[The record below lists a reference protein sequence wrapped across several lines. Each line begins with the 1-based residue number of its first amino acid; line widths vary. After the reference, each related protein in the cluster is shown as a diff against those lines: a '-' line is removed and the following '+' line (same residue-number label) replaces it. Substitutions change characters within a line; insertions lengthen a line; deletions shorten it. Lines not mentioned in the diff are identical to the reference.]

1 MKHFYLLLLLVFGT
15 TIYAQDF
22 SKEWQKVYEL
32 EKAGSYKTALEKVES
47 FYVEAVKNK
56 DEVEILKTFFY
67 KQKLSERLEIAVTVI
82 PEIEKEINLV
92 SEPTKPFYYLIAANE
107 LANELLKNPYE
118 IKKRKETATKL
129 SEKQKTEWTIDD
141 YLNEIKRLH
150 DLTFANTT
158 LNSSL
163 ITPYKNVISIKDEQ
177 NGLFETYFEFFAMEW
192 INLYHSLENE
202 GLTSSQENYTLS
214 NYILDLTDQFYQHN
228 FSGEGLQAINLY
240 QRLEKHYLDKQN
252 NYLFDKIRYTRLK
265 NYGFHVNEEVRYQ
278 LNDYFIENAKTKL
291 FIDKVWFDMAYSH
304 IHNRTEES
312 FAKANELVNALLE
325 KNPDQFIAND
335 ALQLKSEIHKKS
347 ISLIAPKYSH
357 SNEYIKMLANYR
369 NIDTLYAALYE
380 VTDDKI
386 FNSIDNTLDFDEYR
400 KQNNLKQVIN
410 FFPMRNFQKYV
421 ENSTEI
427 FIPKQQQGNYILAY
441 NQRDFTKNHT
451 INNVNFV
458 KFKVTNV
465 VVLNKIKDRTIEFLF
480 YDRATGKP
488 LKNTKVKI
496 NGKRFT
502 TNNDGKISKKKS
514 KLTKEIDRYNYTN
527 IEVAVFNN
535 GYIHNETFSTRNFNY
550 FYDADNENEEENN
563 IQIEYK
569 IFTDRGLYRPNN
581 EVNFKGIVFSEYEY
595 KPSQVLKNTR
605 FKLIVEDNSYDEIY
619 SVDVTTNDL
628 GSFSGSFKIPYN
640 VSLGRCK
647 IYLEKPNDLTE
658 VEKELWKGTDFYKEE
673 FDIWVEEYKRPTFQV
688 STNNFTETITPNHSF
703 LLSGQATSFTKSPIA
718 NAKVTAKITVS
729 KAYFNLNSE
738 TINYPEIIT
747 YTKADG
753 SFEVPFK
760 GVFSAKDQTENKPY
774 HTYSFEIIVQ
784 DQTGEVQTATKN
796 VHYSYNDLDIK
807 MNTVDYLENTVPAVI
822 NLSAKTA
829 NGKPQKVNGTL
840 KIIFTNDYE
849 TYTKKRLWLAPANQ
863 LLNEATF
870 KQLFPYEDFLSN
882 LQTEKPEVYSKEIEI
897 DGDAEIIIPTTN
909 WKSGYYEVLFYPN
922 EKHQYNFPIR
932 KSITLQI
939 REKYKHSEE
948 IVHLSINIDESNKEN
963 KLVLNSLSEFDDVFV
978 AIEIIDAKGN
988 FKEKNFEVKKGKS
1001 SLVLDEIDFKSLTR
1015 PVQMQYQY
1023 VYDNRM
1029 YQQYIEIPYRITNTN
1044 NWIVNAEQINNKLT
1058 PSQPYHWKFKIAS
1071 ASKNI
1076 FNGEVLASMYVVS
1089 LDNLVENENLSYW
1102 DFSRTH
1108 TIKSRYDLPKITYDE
1123 LVNYSIT
1130 DFQYYQ
1136 HFDNLEFGSHILFNT
1151 LNWFGYG
1158 SYERKNE
1165 YDKFLKSQV
1174 DNKQKEGFVSSNIVD
1189 YDSGEYMPNVKVTNV
1204 TTGKHVFTNQF
1215 GAFSIEAKPMDEIT
1229 LQHEDFITQKLFGKN
1244 IVSRGDLI
1252 QMFSSESLFLDQ
1264 IVVDTYRTYIDK
1276 NPNVPIRIYDEQ
1288 FKEVRE
1294 DYIKMLRQTFTN
1306 LNVSSQKSELQGYN
1320 RLIIQTTNEI
1330 RPLILIDGIPVSLD
1344 RLDLNE
1350 VDIAKITAY
1359 TNIGATAIY
1368 GNRGTNGAIMI
1379 TTKKAENNHED
1390 IVLRKK
1396 LQETAFFYP
1405 HLKTS
1410 SDGSFEVEFN
1420 APESLTEWKF
1430 RAMAHNNL
1438 SELAYFDYNVTT
1450 QKDVM
1455 IQPNMPRFVR
1465 ETDVVV
1471 LKARVSNTTSL
1482 PLQATAVLRLFNTV
1496 TGEDLT
1502 DKIIKTDKLVP
1513 TTINGLSA
1521 NTVSWSVEIPKD
1533 IEGLQ
1538 YRISVKAGN
1547 FTDGEESVIPVLSN
1561 RTLITETAP
1570 IWQLGKQNKDYKL
1583 DNLVT
1588 NSSQTLKNH
1597 QFVVEISHNAT
1608 WLTMQSLPYLYDF
1621 QHTCNEQIFAK
1632 YFADV
1637 LAMHVLEKNPNIK
1650 DLIAEWRNNP
1660 KAKLEENEELKQ
1672 LMLQETPWMKDLV
1685 SDDEKKAQLASYFDM
1700 DRLEKEADEI
1710 VKTLGERQNASG
1722 GFGWFSGGSENDYI
1736 TQHIL
1741 VTAAQLDKLGISHFN
1756 ETDVK
1761 NIVNKAHRFIDV
1773 KMQDQLK
1780 IANKSFSNQ
1789 AAINYAFVKSYYS
1802 KDFAIPADVSKKLDQ
1817 NFIDLKKN
1825 WVELSLQN
1833 KAKLAIILN
1842 RKGDTTWAK
1851 QILNQLNESA
1861 VIDETYGMYWK
1872 ENSNEHYY
1880 YFNAA
1885 EVQALIIEAFKEV
1898 DNNETTLQKLNAWLL
1913 SQKLNKDW
1921 GTTKATTSA
1930 IYALLLS
1937 NATEIIKSDKAV
1949 VSVGNQTIKTNE
1961 TAENQTDE
1969 VLGYQTYQWKAD
1981 EITNDFGKIS
1991 IKNRSEKPVFGGI
2004 YWQYFED
2011 FNVVKDANNGIL
2023 KIARKFYI
2031 ENSDKKLQE
2040 ISNETELKLGQKVI
2054 IRLEI
2059 TAEKDM
2065 EFIHIKDMRAATFE
2079 PVDVLSGYK
2088 YENNLHFYQSTR
2100 DAATNF
2106 FIDYLS
2112 KGSYVIDYEVRLNNQ
2127 GSFTSGISTIQSMYA
2142 PEHTGHTAG
2151 KTIKVE

>member
-1 MKHFYLLLLLVFGT
+1 MKHFYLLLLLVFT
-15 TIYAQDF
+15 TAIHAQDF

-32 EKAGSYKTALEKVES
+32 EKAGSYKTALEQVETLYTES
-47 FYVEAVKNK
+47 IKNK
-56 DEVEILKTFFY
+56 DEVEILRTFFY
-67 KQKLSERLEIAVTVI
+67 RQKLSERLGIAVAVI

-92 SEPTKPFYYLIAANE
+92 SEPTKLFYYLIAANE
-107 LANELLKNPYE
+107 LTSELLKNPYE
-118 IKKRKETATKL
+118 IKRRKATTTKL
-129 SEKQKTEWTIDD
+129 TKKPKAEWTLDE
-141 YLNEIKRLH
+141 YLNEIKRLQ
-150 DLTFANTT
+150 DLTFANPT

-163 ITPYKNVISIKDEQ
+163 ITPYKNVISIKDKQ
-177 NGLFETYFEFFAMEW
+177 NGLVETYFEFFAMEW

-202 GLTSSQENYTLS
+202 GLTSSEDNYTIP
-214 NYILDLTDQFYQHN
+214 NHILDLTDQFYQYN
-228 FSGEGLQAINLY
+228 FSGEGVQAINLY
-240 QRLEKHYLDKQN
+240 QKLEKHYLNKQN
-252 NYLFDKIRYTRLK
+252 DYLFDKIRYTRLK
-265 NYGFHVNEEVRYQ
+265 NYGFRINEEARYQ

-291 FIDKVWFDMAYSH
+291 FIDKVWFDIASSYL
-304 IHNRTEES
+304 HNRTEES
-312 FAKANELVNALLE
+312 FVKANELINALLE
-325 KNPDQFIAND
+325 KKPDEFIVND
-335 ALQLKSEIHKKS
+335 AQKLKNEIHRKS
-347 ISLIAPKYSH
+347 ISLIAPEYAH
-357 SNEYIKMLANYR
+357 SNEYIKILANYR

-380 VTDDKI
+380 VPNNKI
-386 FNSIDNTLDFDEYR
+386 FNSIDNTLDFNEYR

-427 FIPKQQQGNYILAY
+427 FIDKQQQGNYILAY
-441 NQRDFTKNHT
+441 NEHDFTKNDT
-451 INNVNFV
+451 INNANFV
-458 KFKVTNV
+458 KFKVSNV
-465 VVLNKIKDRTIEFLF
+465 AVINKNKDRVIEFLF
-480 YDRATGKP
+480 YDRTTGKP

-502 TNNDGKISKKKS
+502 TNNEGKISKKKP
-514 KLTKEIDRYNYTN
+514 KLIKEIDRYNYSTFAL
-527 IEVAVFNN
+527 EVFTDN
-535 GYIHNETFSTRNFNY
+535 YIHSETFSLRNFNY
-550 FYDADNENEEENN
+550 YYETDDENKEDDN

-581 EVNFKGIVFSEYEY
+581 EVNFKGIVFNEYEY
-595 KPSQVLKNTR
+595 KLSDVLKNTR
-605 FKLIVEDNSYDEIY
+605 FILIVEDNSHDGIY
-619 SVDVTTNDL
+619 KVDVTTNEL
-628 GSFSGSFKIPYN
+628 GSFSGSFKIPQK

-647 IYLEKPNDLTE
+647 IYLEKPDNLTDA
-658 VEKELWKGTDFYKEE
+658 EKELWKDTDFYKEE

-688 STNNFTETITPNHSF
+688 SINNFTETIIQDKSF
-703 LLSGQATSFTKSPIA
+703 LLEGKATSFAKSPIV

-729 KAYFNLNSE
+729 KAYLKFNSE
-738 TINYPEIIT
+738 TIDYPEIIT
-747 YTKADG
+747 YTKAGG
-753 SFEVPFK
+753 SFEIPFK
-760 GVFSAKDQTENKPY
+760 GVFSDKDQRENKPY
-774 HTYSFEIIVQ
+774 HTYSFEITVQ
-784 DQTGEVQTATKN
+784 DETGEVHTTTKN
-796 VHYSYNDLDIK
+796 LHYSYNDLDIK
-807 MNTVDYLENTVPAVI
+807 MNMVDYLEDTVPALI

-829 NGKPQKVNGTL
+829 NGKPQKVTGTL

-849 TYTKKRLWLAPANQ
+849 SYFKKRLWPAPANQ

-870 KQLFPYEDFLSN
+870 KQLFPYEDFISN
-882 LQTEKPEVYSKEIEI
+882 SQTEKPEVYSKEIEI
-897 DGDAEIIIPTTN
+897 DGDTEITIPTN
-909 WKSGYYEVLFYPN
+909 DWKSGYYEVLFYPH
-922 EKHQYNFPIR
+922 EEYQYNFPIR
-932 KSITLQI
+932 KSITLQF
-939 REKYKHSEE
+939 REKYKYSEE
-948 IVHLSINIDESNKEN
+948 IVHLSINNDESNKEN

-978 AIEIIDAKGN
+978 VIEVIDAKGN
-988 FKEKNFEVKKGKS
+988 FKEKNFQVKKGKS
-1001 SLVLDEIDFKSLTR
+1001 KIVFDEIDFKSLIR
-1015 PVQMQYQY
+1015 PVQIQYHY
-1023 VYDNRM
+1023 VYDNRI
-1029 YQQYIEIPYRITNTN
+1029 YQQYIELPYRITNAN
-1044 NWIVNAEQINNKLT
+1044 NWVVNSEQINNKLI
-1058 PSQPYHWKFKIAS
+1058 PSQPYHWKFKITS
-1071 ASKNI
+1071 PSKNT
-1076 FNGEVLASMYVVS
+1076 FNGEVLASMYDVS
-1089 LDNLVENENLSYW
+1089 LDKLVENENLSYW
-1102 DFSRTH
+1102 DFSRSH

-1123 LVNYSIT
+1123 SVNYSIIG
-1130 DFQYYQ
+1130 FQYYQ
-1136 HFDNLEFGSHILFNT
+1136 HFDNLEFGNHTLFNT

-1158 SYERKNE
+1158 NYERKIE

-1174 DNKQKEGFVSSNIVD
+1174 TNKQKEGFVSSNVVD
-1189 YDSGEYMPNVKVTNV
+1189 DSGDYMPNVKITNV

-1215 GAFSIEAKPMDEIT
+1215 GAFNIEAKPMDEIT
-1229 LQHEDFITQKLFGKN
+1229 LQHEDFITLRLFGKN
-1244 IVSRGDLI
+1244 IVSRGDI
-1252 QMFSSESLFLDQ
+1252 IEMFSIESAFLEG
-1264 IVVDTYRTYIDK
+1264 ITVDTYRTYIDN
-1276 NPNVPIRIYDEQ
+1276 NPNVPIKIYDEQ

-1320 RLIIQTTNEI
+1320 RLIIHTTNEV

-1344 RLDLNE
+1344 RIDLNE

-1359 TNIGATAIY
+1359 TDIGATAIY

-1390 IVLRKK
+1390 VILRKK

-1405 HLKTS
+1405 HLKIS
-1410 SDGSFEVEFN
+1410 NKGSFEVEFN

-1430 RAMAHNNL
+1430 RAIAHNNK

-1471 LKARVSNTTSL
+1471 LKARVSNTTNA

-1496 TGEDLT
+1496 SGEDLT

-1513 TTINGLSA
+1513 TTIDGLSA
-1521 NTVSWSVEIPKD
+1521 NTVSWSVEIPKE

-1547 FTDGEESVIPVLSN
+1547 FTDGEESVIPVLTN

-1570 IWQLGKQNKDYKL
+1570 IWQLGNQNKDYRL
-1583 DNLVT
+1583 HNLIT
-1588 NSSQTLKNH
+1588 NNSQTLKNH

-1637 LAMHVLEKNPNIK
+1637 LAMHVLEKNPTIK
-1650 DLIAEWRNNP
+1650 DLISEWKKNP
-1660 KAKLEENEELKQ
+1660 KSKIEDNEELKE

-1685 SDDEKKAQLASYFDM
+1685 SNEEKKARLASYFDL
-1700 DRLEKEADEI
+1700 DRLKKEADEI
-1710 VKTLGERQNASG
+1710 LKTLGERQNASG
-1722 GFGWFSGGSENDYI
+1722 GFGWFSGGFENDYI

-1741 VTAAQLDKLGISHFN
+1741 VTAAQLDKLGVSHFN

-1761 NIVNKAHRFIDV
+1761 NIVNKAHRYIDV

-1780 IANKSFSNQ
+1780 TPNKTFSNHS
-1789 AAINYAFVKSYYS
+1789 AINYAFVKSYYS
-1802 KDFAIPADVSKKLDQ
+1802 KDFAIPADVSKQLDQ

-1825 WVELSLQN
+1825 WVELSLHN
-1833 KAKLAIILN
+1833 KAKLAIVLN
-1842 RKGDTTWAK
+1842 RKGDVTWAK

-1872 ENSNEHYY
+1872 ENNSKNYY
-1880 YFNAA
+1880 NYNAA
-1885 EVQALIIEAFKEV
+1885 EVQALIIEAFKEME
-1898 DNNETTLQKLNAWLL
+1898 NNETTLQKLNAWLL

-1937 NATEIIKSDKAV
+1937 NSTELATSDKAI
-1949 VSVGNQTIKTNE
+1949 VSLGNQTIKTSE
-1961 TAENQTDE
+1961 TVENKSDDL
-1969 VLGYQTYQWKAD
+1969 LGYQTYQWKAE

-1991 IKNRSEKPVFGGI
+1991 IKNKSEKPVFGGI

-2011 FNVVKDANNGIL
+2011 FNAVKDATNGIL

-2031 ENSDKKLQE
+2031 ENADKKLQE

-2059 TAEKDM
+2059 FAEKDM
-2065 EFIHIKDMRAATFE
+2065 EFIYIKDMRAAIFE

-2088 YENNLHFYQSTR
+2088 YENNLRYYESTR

-2112 KGSYVIDYEVRLNNQ
+2112 KGRYVIDYEVRLNNE

>member
-32 EKAGSYKTALEKVES
+32 EKTGSYKTALEKVEIL
-47 FYVEAVKNK
+47 YNEGIKNK

-67 KQKLSERLEIAVTVI
+67 RQKLSERVGIAVADI
-82 PEIEKEINLV
+82 PKIEKEITLV
-92 SEPTKPFYYLIAANE
+92 SEPTKLFYYLIVANE
-107 LANELLKNPYE
+107 LANELLKDPYE
-118 IKKRKETATKL
+118 IKKRKETAAKL
-129 SEKQKTEWTIDD
+129 IEKQKSEWTIDD
-141 YLNEIKRLH
+141 YLNEIKRLQ
-150 DLTFANTT
+150 DLTFANST
-158 LNSSL
+158 LNNSL
-163 ITPYKNVISIKDEQ
+163 TTPYKNVISIKDKQ

-202 GLTSSQENYTLS
+202 GLTSPKENYTLP
-214 NYILDLTDQFYQHN
+214 NNVLDLTDQFYQYN
-228 FSGEGLQAINLY
+228 FSGEGIQAINLY
-240 QRLEKHYLDKQN
+240 QKLEKHYLDKQN

-265 NYGFHVNEEVRYQ
+265 NYGYHVNEETRYQ
-278 LNDYFIENAKTKL
+278 LDDYFIENAKTKL
-291 FIDKVWFDMAYSH
+291 FIDKVWFDKASSH

-312 FAKANELVNALLE
+312 FVKANELVNDLLD
-325 KNPDQFIAND
+325 KNPDEFIAKD
-335 ALQLKSEIHKKS
+335 ALKLKSEIHKKS
-347 ISLIAPKYSH
+347 ISLIAPKYAH
-357 SNEYIKMLANYR
+357 TNEYIKMLAHYR

-380 VTDDKI
+380 VPDDKI
-386 FNSIDNTLDFDEYR
+386 FNSIDNPQDFDEYR

-427 FIPKQQQGNYILAY
+427 FITKQQQGNYILAY
-441 NQRDFTKNHT
+441 NPQDFTKNDT
-451 INNVNFV
+451 INDVSFV

-465 VVLNKIKDRTIEFLF
+465 VVFNKNKDRVMEFLF
-480 YDRATGKP
+480 YDRATGEP

-502 TNNDGKISKKKS
+502 TNNEGKIIKKKP
-514 KLTKEIDRYNYTN
+514 KLTKKIDRYNYTN
-527 IEVAVFNN
+527 IVVEVFNSD
-535 GYIHNETFSTRNFNY
+535 YIYSENFSLRNFNY
-550 FYDADNENEEENN
+550 YYEADDENKEQDN

-581 EVNFKGIVFSEYEY
+581 EVNFKGIVFNEYEY
-595 KPSQVLKNTR
+595 KPSDVLKNTR

-619 SVDVTTNDL
+619 SLDVTTNDL
-628 GSFSGSFKIPYN
+628 GSFSGSFKIPQK

-647 IYLEKPNDLTE
+647 IYLEKPDNLTE
-658 VEKELWKGTDFYKEE
+658 TEKVLWEDKDFYKEE
-673 FDIWVEEYKRPTFQV
+673 FDIWAEEYKRPTFQV
-688 STNNFTETITPNHSF
+688 SINNFTETITPNNSF
-703 LLSGQATSFTKSPIA
+703 LLSGKATSFAKSPIV

-729 KAYFNLNSE
+729 KAYLNLNSE
-738 TINYPEIIT
+738 TINYPEIIA

-753 SFEVPFK
+753 SFEIPFK
-760 GVFSAKDQTENKPY
+760 GVFSDKDQKENKPY
-774 HTYSFEIIVQ
+774 HTYSFEITVQ
-784 DQTGEVQTATKN
+784 DETGEVRTTTKN
-796 VHYSYNDLDIK
+796 LHYSYNDLDIK
-807 MNTVDYLENTVPAVI
+807 MNTVDYLEDTVPVTI

-829 NGKPQKVNGTL
+829 NDKPQKVNGTL
-840 KIIFTNDYE
+840 KVIFKIDYE
-849 TYTKKRLWLAPANQ
+849 TYTKKRLWPAPANQ
-863 LLNEATF
+863 LLNEPTF
-870 KQLFPYEDFLSN
+870 KQLFPYEDFISN

-897 DGDAEIIIPTTN
+897 DGNTEIIIPTDN

-922 EKHQYNFPIR
+922 KEHQYNFPIR

-939 REKYKHSEE
+939 REKYKNSEG
-948 IVHLSINIDESNKEN
+948 IVHLSINNDESNKED
-963 KLVLNSLSEFDDVFV
+963 KLVLNSLSEFDGVFV
-978 AIEIIDAKGN
+978 TIEVIDAKGN
-988 FKEKNFEVKKGKS
+988 FKEKNFQVEKGNSKI
-1001 SLVLDEIDFKSLTR
+1001 VFDEIDFRALIR
-1015 PVQMQYQY
+1015 PVQIQYHY
-1023 VYDNRM
+1023 VYDNRI
-1029 YQQYIEIPYRITNTN
+1029 YQQNIDLPYRITNIN
-1044 NWIVNAEQINNKLT
+1044 NWVVNAEQINNKLI
-1058 PSQPYHWKFKIAS
+1058 PSQPYNWKFKITS
-1071 ASKNI
+1071 TSKNI
-1076 FNGEVLASMYVVS
+1076 FNGEVLASMYDVS
-1089 LDNLVENENLSYW
+1089 LDKLVENENLSYW
-1102 DFSRTH
+1102 DFSRSH

-1123 LVNYSIT
+1123 LVNYSII

-1136 HFDNLEFGSHILFNT
+1136 HFDNLEFGSHILYNT

-1158 SYERKNE
+1158 NYEHKNE
-1165 YDKFLKSQV
+1165 YDNFLKSHV
-1174 DNKQKEGFVSSNIVD
+1174 TNEQKEGFVGSNVVTN
-1189 YDSGEYMPNVKVTNV
+1189 DSGDYMPNVKVTNV

-1229 LQHEDFITQKLFGKN
+1229 FEYKDFTTQRLFGKN
-1244 IVSRGDLI
+1244 IASRGDI
-1252 QMFSSESLFLDQ
+1252 IEMFSIESFFFDQ

-1276 NPNVPIRIYDEQ
+1276 NPNVPIMIYDEQ

-1306 LNVSSQKSELQGYN
+1306 LNVSSQKSDLQGYN
-1320 RLIIQTTNEI
+1320 RLIIQTTNEVC
-1330 RPLILIDGIPVSLD
+1330 PLILIDGIPVSLD

-1368 GNRGTNGAIMI
+1368 GNRGANGAIMI

-1405 HLKTS
+1405 YLKTS
-1410 SDGSFEVEFN
+1410 NDGSFEVEFN

-1430 RAMAHNNL
+1430 QAIAHNNE

-1471 LKARVSNTTSL
+1471 LKARVSNTTNV

-1521 NTVSWSVEIPKD
+1521 NTVSWSVEIPKE

-1570 IWQLGKQNKDYKL
+1570 IWQLGTQNKDYSL
-1583 DNLVT
+1583 HNLI
-1588 NSSQTLKNH
+1588 NNNSQTLKNH

-1621 QHTCNEQIFAK
+1621 QHKCNEQIFAK

-1637 LAMHVLEKNPNIK
+1637 LAMHVLEKNPSIK
-1650 DLIAEWRNNP
+1650 DLITEWRNNP
-1660 KAKLEENEELKQ
+1660 KSKLEENDELKQ
-1672 LMLQETPWMKDLV
+1672 LMLQETPWMKDIV
-1685 SDDEKKAQLASYFDM
+1685 SNEEKKAQLASYFDI

-1756 ETDVK
+1756 TTDVK
-1761 NIVNKAHRFIDV
+1761 NIVNKANRFIDV

-1780 IANKSFSNQ
+1780 SKYKTFSNHS
-1789 AAINYAFVKSYYS
+1789 AINYAFVKSYYS
-1802 KDFAIPADVSKKLDQ
+1802 KDFAIPADVSKQLDQ

-1833 KAKLAIILN
+1833 KTKLAIVLN
-1842 RKGDTTWAK
+1842 RKGDVVWAK

-1880 YFNAA
+1880 YYNAA
-1885 EVQALIIEAFKEV
+1885 EVQALIIEAFKEI

-1937 NATEIIKSDKAV
+1937 NSTEISKSDKAV
-1949 VSVGNQTIKTNE
+1949 VSLGNQTIKANE
-1961 TAENQTDE
+1961 TAENQSDDL
-1969 VLGYQTYQWKAD
+1969 LGYQTYQWIAD
-1981 EITNDFGKIS
+1981 EITNDFGKVS
-1991 IKNRSEKPVFGGI
+1991 IKNKSEKPVFGGI

-2011 FNVVKDANNGIL
+2011 FNAVKDATNGIL
-2023 KIARKFYI
+2023 KISRRFYI

-2040 ISNETELKLGQKVI
+2040 VSNETELKLGQKVI

-2059 TAEKDM
+2059 SAEKDM

-2088 YENNLHFYQSTR
+2088 YQNNLRYYQSTR

-2112 KGSYVIDYEVRLNNQ
+2112 KGSYVIDYEMRLNNE